1 MRRRAA
7 VALAVA
13 LGLLAASSPGETAQ
27 AGKVVRI
34 GWLSTGSTTSHGPL
48 LEGFREGLRELGYM
62 EGKNITIEYRW
73 AEGKIDR
80 LPQLATELVQL
91 KVDVLVTAGSP
102 GIRAAKQATA
112 TIPIVMAVGGDPIGS
127 GFVASLAR
135 PGGNITGLS
144 NLAEDLVAK
153 LLELLKEAVPGVSR
167 VAVLSNPA
175 NPAHAAFRQVIQ
187 SAARTMGVTLL
198 SVDARG
204 PHEFDGAFATMVR
217 QRAGGLVELPDPMFL
232 TERNRLT
239 GLASRNRVPA
249 IYGFREHATA
259 GGLMAYGVN
268 LRDSYRRAATYVDK
282 ILKGAKPA
290 DLPIE
295 QPTKFELVI
304 NLKTAK
310 ALGLTIPQ
318 SLLLRADQVIQ

>member
-1 MRRRAA
+1 MA
-7 VALAVA
+7 
-13 LGLLAASSPGETAQ
+13 
-27 AGKVVRI
+27 RI
-34 GWLSTGSTTSHGPL
+34 GWLSTGSTTSHGL
-48 LEGFREGLRELGYM
+48 FLDGFREGLRELGYK
-62 EGKNITIEYRW
+62 EGRNITIEYRW
-73 AEGKIDR
+73 AEGRLDR

-102 GIRAAKQATA
+102 GIRAAKQATT
-112 TIPIVMAVGGDPIGS
+112 TIPIVMAAGGDPVGS
-127 GFVASLAR
+127 GYVASLAR

-153 LLELLKEAVPGVSR
+153 LLELLKNAVPGVSR

-175 NPAHAAFRQVIQ
+175 NPAHASFRRVIQ

-198 SVDARG
+198 PVDARG
-204 PHEFDGAFATMVR
+204 PHEFDGAFATMIR
-217 QRAGGLVELPDPMFL
+217 ERAGGLVELPDPMFL

-239 GLASRNRVPA
+239 DLAAQNRLPA
-249 IYGFREHATA
+249 IYGFREHAAA

-268 LRDSYRRAATYVDK
+268 LRDSYRRAAAFVDK
-282 ILKGAKPA
+282 ILRGAKPG

-295 QPTKFELVI
+295 QPSKFEFVI

-318 SLLLRADQVIQ
+318 SLLVRADEIIHP

>member
-7 VALAVA
+7 VALA

-27 AGKVVRI
+27 AGKMIRI
-34 GWLSTGSTTSHGPL
+34 GWLSTGSTTSHGHL
-48 LEGFREGLRELGYM
+48 LEAFREGLRELGYT
-62 EGKNITIEYRW
+62 EGKNIAIEYRW
-73 AEGKIDR
+73 AEGRVDR

-112 TIPIVMAVGGDPIGS
+112 TIPIVMAVGGDPVGS

-198 SVDARG
+198 PVDARG
-204 PHEFDGAFATMVR
+204 PHEFDSAFATMIR

-232 TERNRLT
+232 TERDRLT
-239 GLASRNRVPA
+239 GLATQNRLAA
-249 IYGFREHATA
+249 IYGFREHAAA

-268 LRDSYRRAATYVDK
+268 LRDSYWRAAAYVDK

-290 DLPIE
+290 DLPVE

-310 ALGLTIPQ
+310 ALGLTLPQ
-318 SLLLRADQVIQ
+318 SVLGRADEVIQ

>member
-7 VALAVA
+7 VALALA
-13 LGLLAASSPGETAQ
+13 IGLLAAPSPGGTEQ
-27 AGKVVRI
+27 AAKMARI
-34 GWLSTGSTTSHGPL
+34 GWLSTGSTTSHGLL

-62 EGKNITIEYRW
+62 EGKNIAIEYRW
-73 AEGKIDR
+73 AEGRLDR
-80 LPQLATELVQL
+80 LPPLATELVQL

-102 GIRAAKQATA
+102 GIRAAKQATT
-112 TIPIVMAVGGDPIGS
+112 TIPIVMAAGGDPVGS
-127 GFVASLAR
+127 GYVASLAR

-153 LLELLKEAVPGVSR
+153 LLELLKNAVPGVSR

-175 NPAHAAFRQVIQ
+175 NPAHASFRRVIQ
-187 SAARTMGVTLL
+187 DAARTLGVTLL
-198 SVDARG
+198 PVDARG
-204 PHEFDGAFATMVR
+204 PHEFDGAFATMIKE
-217 QRAGGLVELPDPMFL
+217 RAQGLVELPDPMFL

-239 GLASRNRVPA
+239 DLAVRNRLPA
-249 IYGFREHATA
+249 IYGFKEHAAA

-310 ALGLTIPQ
+310 ALGLTIPP
-318 SLLLRADQVIQ
+318 SLLLRADQVIE